1 MTSLQA
7 KQLVLAQRRMKQ
19 AQTEFKAARLRETR
33 YRGVPTIITE
43 TNNPEVHCTCVYRG
57 IAYQK

>member
-19 AQTEFKAARLRETR
+19 AQVEFKAARLRETR
-33 YRGVPTIITE
+33 YRGIPTIITE
-43 TNNPEVHCTCVYRG
+43 TNTPEVHCVCTYRG
-57 IAYQK
+57 VNYSK

>member
-43 TNNPEVHCTCVYRG
+43 TSTPEVHCVCTYRG
-57 IAYQK
+57 VSYNK